1 MATQNIAPGSTPI
14 DLNDVLN
21 GGGSFRLPIDLENVH
36 PRVRCF
42 YAEADAAPSP
52 GDPAQ
57 FLWPSGSKR
66 LYLGGGEP
74 MGMDRR
80 RNRQAGGDAD
90 LLARERAENDL

>member
-52 GDPAQ
+52 GAPAQ
-57 FLWPSGSKR
+57 FLWPSASKR
-66 LYLGGGEP
+66 LYLGGGSLWVWT
-74 MGMDRR
+74 
-80 RNRQAGGDAD
+80 AGETGK
-90 LLARERAENDL
+90 LAVTPIY